1 MTRHVLLDNVTHKDL
16 RVDKAYRKGAGY
28 DVNLA
33 RVFPVEFVHL
43 QREYPLFFVR
53 NTEGGHFE
61 PIALLGFSEAE
72 NLFLSEAGWVADYIP
87 LSIQR
92 QPLLIGFQEQLV
104 GGVPTEVPVV
114 HIDLD
119 HPSVSETEGEPLFLA
134 HGGESPWLERMSSI
148 LKTIHEGH
156 EVNQAFSQLL
166 VGLEL
171 IESLVLEIELKDGS
185 KHTVKGLYAINE
197 TRLNALSANG
207 LEVLHRKGHLKDLF
221 LMQAS
226 LANLDRVI
234 EMKNRLLVA

>member
-1 MTRHVLLDNVTHKDL
+1 MTRHVLLDNVTHKNL

-43 QREYPLFFVR
+43 QREYPLFFVK

-72 NLFLSEAGWVADYIP
+72 NLFLGDDGWDAGYVP

-92 QPLLIGFQEQLV
+92 QPLLIGFQERLDD
-104 GGVPTEVPVV
+104 GVPTQVPVV

-148 LKTIHEGH
+148 LKAIHEGH
-156 EVNQAFSQLL
+156 ELNQTLSQLL

-171 IESLVLEIELKDGS
+171 IESLVLEIAFKDGS
-185 KHTVKGLYAINE
+185 KQTVKGLYTINE
-197 TRLNALSANG
+197 EKFAGLSANG
-207 LEVLHRKGHLKDLF
+207 LEVLHRGGHLRDIF

-226 LANLDRVI
+226 LANLDRLI
-234 EMKNRLLVA
+234 ERKNRLLPA